1 MFIPARFVK
10 RDGRKLIVAPEE
22 DIEAAESEADS
33 IPPSHLAR
41 QLARAHAWLEPL
53 EAGTYQNV
61 LELAGELNVD
71 PSYIGRILR
80 LVNLAPDIQEA
91 IINGMEPEN
100 LSFNQLRSTIPDDWQ
115 EQREII
121 DVA

>member
-1 MFIPARFVK
+1 
-10 RDGRKLIVAPEE
+10 
-22 DIEAAESEADS
+22 
-33 IPPSHLAR
+33 
-41 QLARAHAWLEPL
+41 L